1 MASARE
7 ESKVQIATLV
17 VEILLTL
24 SIAAGVVVAGV
35 SLFYVVRS
43 GYALG
48 KAMDEACDKIS
59 DRSALVAL
67 ADSVNALNS
76 AISEAMNGLKKVQQE
91 ISGFADGQIRI
102 AARQVVSIES
112 LDRTVKQFERELL
125 DVASGGK
132 RPEDLSLDP
141 SLHPLSEEER
151 RRLEEEEVQRVLA
164 SHPEVVK
171 AKV

>member
-1 MASARE
+1 
-7 ESKVQIATLV
+7 VQIATLV

-24 SIAAGVVVAGV
+24 SMAVGVVVAGV

-43 GYALG
+43 ERALG
-48 KAMDEACDKIS
+48 KAIDEAGDKIS
-59 DRSALVAL
+59 DRSALTAL
-67 ADSVNALNS
+67 ADSVNALS
-76 AISEAMNGLKKVQQE
+76 ASISEALNGLKKVQQE
-91 ISGFADGQIRI
+91 ISGFAEGQIRI
-102 AARQVVSIES
+102 AARQVVSIEA

-141 SLHPLSEEER
+141 SLHPLSEDER
-151 RRLEEEEVQRVLA
+151 RRLEEEEVARVLA
-164 SHPEVVK
+164 SHPEAVK